1 MGVSESAGRNAR
13 IGLRFDL
20 YDVPAICF
28 LAAVQEEDLG
38 TKLLIIILPTTAEA
52 RNIKTPRR
60 KIIQL
65 QILSTFLTPPSFL
78 PQKNIT
84 SASLRPRLHFC
95 ERPPE

>member
-1 MGVSESAGRNAR
+1 MALTKGVSESAGRNAR

-65 QILSTFLTPPSFL
+65 QILSTFLTPPFFSPSEKHHQCLFAS
-78 PQKNIT
+78 
-84 SASLRPRLHFC
+84 SASLL
-95 ERPPE
+95 